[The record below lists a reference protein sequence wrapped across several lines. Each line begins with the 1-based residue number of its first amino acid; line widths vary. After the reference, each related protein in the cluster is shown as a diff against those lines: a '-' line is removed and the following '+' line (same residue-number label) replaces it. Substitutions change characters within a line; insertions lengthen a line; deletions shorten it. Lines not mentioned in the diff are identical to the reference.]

1 MYNEVLCMYLSI
13 DAIVDGMELRHL
25 EYFVAVA
32 DERSFTRAA
41 ARLHVV
47 QSAVSAAIK
56 ALERELGAPLLDRT
70 SKRVALT
77 DAGTALLPRA
87 RATLDAAAAAR
98 DAVDEVRGGLRG
110 TLRMG
115 TLTSVGLIDVPAL
128 LGSFHRAHPEV
139 TVQLT
144 VSTRGSLGLTDALTD
159 GSLDLAI
166 VSVPGRAPTDV
177 HIRHLLTVPLELVVP
192 GGHRLAAGTEVHIE
206 DLAGEPFVDF
216 PVGYGNRTVVDR
228 AFAAAGVDR
237 HVAVEVIDI
246 GSGASYVRHGLGIAI
261 LPRFAVPEDLG
272 LRLLTLT
279 GADLDWPLGVATS
292 AVRAPSAAARAL
304 LALIDDH
311 LPRL

>member
-1 MYNEVLCMYLSI
+1 VLDPITKADNQL
-13 DAIVDGMELRHL
+13 MELRHL

-47 QSAVSAAIK
+47 QSGVSAAVK
-56 ALERELGAPLLDRT
+56 ALERELGAPLLERT

-77 DAGTALLPRA
+77 DAGAVLLPKA
-87 RATLDAAAAAR
+87 RATLDAARAAR

-110 TLRMG
+110 TLRIG

-128 LGSFHRAHPEV
+128 LGSFHRAHPDV
-139 TVQLT
+139 TLQLT

-166 VSVPGRAPTDV
+166 VSVPGRAPAGV
-177 HIRHLLTVPLELVVP
+177 HIRQLLAVPLELVVP
-192 GGHRLAAGTEVHIE
+192 AGHRLAGLEERRIA
-206 DLAGEPFVDF
+206 DLAAEPFVDF
-216 PVGYGNRTVVDR
+216 PIGYGNRTVVDR

-237 HVAVEVIDI
+237 QVAVEVIDI
-246 GSGASYVRHGLGIAI
+246 GTGAGFVRHGLGIAI
-261 LPRFAVPEDLG
+261 LPRFAVREDLG
-272 LRLLTLT
+272 LAMLTVA

-292 AVRAPSAAARAL
+292 TVRAPSAAARAL
-304 LALIDDH
+304 LELIDDH
-311 LPRL
+311 LP